1 MPVKLN
7 SSGGGSVTIDVPS
20 TASAYTLT
28 APAATATL
36 ITTGSSGQI
45 IPKAALPS
53 GTILQVLSMEMTATG
68 SYSTSATTA
77 ATPLTLSIT
86 PTSSS
91 SRIFITGRIA
101 TGGGEVWT
109 GGGFT
114 LYRNSTNLN
123 NAVNG
128 SSGTNSGMMM
138 LFWNP
143 YDGQTSASQKN
154 PNAINHI
161 PISFVDSPAT
171 TSSTTYTVYATGV
184 GGASPVTL
192 NVSYSGNMRATSQLI
207 VMEIS

>member
-1 MPVKLN
+1 MPIKLN

-20 TASAYTLT
+20 TASAFTLT
-28 APAATATL
+28 APAASANILT
-36 ITTGSSGQI
+36 SSAQS
-45 IPKAALPS
+45 IPKSALPS

-101 TGGGEVWT
+101 TGGGELWT

-154 PNAINHI
+154 PFAINHI
-161 PISFVDSPAT
+161 PISYVDSPAT

-184 GGASPVTL
+184 SGATPVTL
-192 NVSYSGNMRATSQLI
+192 NVSYNGSMRATSQLI
-207 VMEIS
+207 VMEVA